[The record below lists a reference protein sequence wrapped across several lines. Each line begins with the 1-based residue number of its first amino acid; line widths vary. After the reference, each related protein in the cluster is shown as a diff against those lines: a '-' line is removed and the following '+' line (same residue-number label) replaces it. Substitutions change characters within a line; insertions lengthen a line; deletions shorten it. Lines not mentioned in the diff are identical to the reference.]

1 MEQFNKA
8 LSFILGLVVV
18 AVFIVVASGKYN
30 IKGINL
36 AKSTKNTNITPT
48 ITPIIT
54 PKPTSKP
61 WFSFLSKPTVTP
73 TSKSTY
79 KAQIRPTTSMTLN
92 SLSNTKRSI
101 QTPQPIDPNYHSY
114 SGSTIPTSIP
124 NTGVP
129 IVLYPLFGS
138 SLLTGI
144 FLRKLKKE

>member
-18 AVFIVVASGKYN
+18 AVFIVVASGKIN

-36 AKSTKNTNITPT
+36 AKSGVKPS
-48 ITPIIT
+48 ITPIVT

-61 WFSFLSKPTVTP
+61 WFSFGTKPTGKP
-73 TSKSTY
+73 TGNPTIAPTGKPKTQSITY
-79 KAQIRPTTSMTLN
+79 TN
-92 SLSNTKRSI
+92 NTKGGV
-101 QTPQPIDPNYHSY
+101 QEVKQIDPNYHSY
-114 SGSTIPTSIP
+114 SGSSTPTSIP

-129 IVLYPLFGS
+129 IVLFPLLGT

-144 FLRKLKKE
+144 FLKKSGKK